1 MKAPQRSYRGKSS
14 EARRAERRRQ
24 FIEAGCTVFGE
35 VGFHAATVKQLC
47 QAAGLTERYF
57 YESFRRREALFGACY
72 DETLDVLLREI
83 TAAVLAARPR
93 ELSSIARAGLSAFF
107 TAIQQD
113 RRMAR
118 IILIEIY
125 GVPYDQERLFRR
137 SIGRF
142 ADLVQQIAL
151 KSDLDSRGA
160 PFDVELLATGLVG
173 VCVQMAQR
181 WIIDGYRQP
190 PERLVDNCMLIFDGL
205 NDRLDAAGR

>member
-1 MKAPQRSYRGKSS
+1 MNAPKRSYRGKSS

-24 FIEAGCTVFGE
+24 FIQAGCGVFGE

-57 YESFRRREALFGACY
+57 YESFKKREALFGACY
-72 DETLDVLLREI
+72 DETLDGLLRDI

-93 ELSSIARAGLSAFF
+93 ELSTIARAGLSAFF
-107 TAIQQD
+107 NAIQQD
-113 RRMAR
+113 RQMAR

-151 KSDLDSRGA
+151 KPDLDPEA
-160 PFDVELLATGLVG
+160 AHFDVELLAAGLVG

-190 PERLVDNCMLIFDGL
+190 PERLVDNCMLIFEGL
-205 NDRLDAAGR
+205 NDRLASTGG